1 MDAMQKR
8 LAPWL
13 CGLVLG
19 GLACPTLS
27 ADTVYQTTDS
37 QGRVTFTDSPDSGGT
52 ALTLKP
58 LTRAMPKVA
67 VAPKAATARQAPGA
81 PFMPYDRFTVA
92 PLEGANA
99 LPPEPF
105 SVDINVTP
113 ALRDDHKIRL
123 LVDGNISQSAMH
135 GQAFWLPELAAGE
148 HKLQAELLD
157 HSGRVRHRTPSLSVR
172 VAAAE

>member
-1 MDAMQKR
+1 MQKR

-13 CGLVLG
+13 CGLVLS
-19 GLACPTLS
+19 GLLCPPLS

-37 QGRVTFTDSPDSGGT
+37 QGRVTFTDNPDSGGT

-67 VAPKAATARQAPGA
+67 VAPRAAAAGQAPGA
-81 PFMPYDRFTVA
+81 PFMPYDRFIIA
-92 PLEGANA
+92 RFDGANA
-99 LPPEPF
+99 LPSEPF
-105 SVDINVTP
+105 SVAIKVTP

-148 HKLQAELLD
+148 YQLQAELLD

-172 VAAAE
+172 VAAAK